1 MRRLFHDIDYC
12 LTQEARPLA
21 LADLLSIL
29 VALAVCLM
37 FGRFVLP
44 AICEDGREGRIFAL
58 CATAAIVPGP
68 VLVPAPRAPLHR
80 TPHKDTS
87 HLFACSTSVRFDDT
101 FPFLSG
107 FRSDSSS
114 LPAFRHSA
122 RILIA

>member
-68 VLVPAPRAPLHR
+68 VLVPAPRARHCIARHTRTHR
-80 TPHKDTS
+80 TFLP
-87 HLFACSTSVRFDDT
+87 VR
-101 FPFLSG
+101 
-107 FRSDSSS
+107 R
-114 LPAFRHSA
+114 A
-122 RILIA
+122 